1 MPNLSHISRQ
11 LHAFHAQPGFLK
23 VHFNSNLDAISFV
36 TIWAVGPCPAAYQ
49 NVTAHVL
56 N

>member
-11 LHAFHAQPGFLK
+11 LHAFRARLGFLK
-23 VHFNSNLDAISFV
+23 VHFNSYLDAISFV
-36 TIWAVGPCPAAYQ
+36 TIWVAGPRPAAYQ
-49 NVTAHVL
+49 NVTAHAL

>member
-11 LHAFHAQPGFLK
+11 LCAFRTWLGFLK

-36 TIWAVGPCPAAYQ
+36 TIWAAGPCPAAYQ
-49 NVTAHVL
+49 NVTAHAL
-56 N
+56 